1 MLRKIFAKATGKTEQ
16 QILNEDLRQAAI
28 NGSLGRARKLVRQG
42 AQVDS
47 KDLNGMTPL
56 YYAVDKL
63 HVPLAVYLLEQ
74 GADPN
79 NAGETSYGPVLVRA
93 GFAGR
98 HNVVALLLQYKA
110 DINMRNYSE
119 RTALHEATWHSHKDT
134 VSLLLEKGADPN
146 TTDRMGSTPLRD
158 AVVFNHRTIALDLA
172 RHGGDADIEY
182 KYGDSLRKRMEQLGW
197 IDVVQAVDDYKKK
210 VQQQAAAE
218 KAALEK
224 NIASAD
230 ILQNDI
236 AVKKPITFKP
246 K

>member
-16 QILNEDLRQAAI
+16 QILNDGLRRAAI
-28 NGSLGRARKLVRQG
+28 SGSLSRARKLVQQG
-42 AQVDS
+42 AEVDC
-47 KDLNGMTPL
+47 KDVSGLTPL
-56 YYAVDKL
+56 YYAFDNHHIAL
-63 HVPLAVYLLEQ
+63 GTFLLEQ

-79 NAGETSYGPVLVRA
+79 NTGATSYGPPLVKA

-98 HNVVALLLQYKA
+98 RNVIALLLDYQA
-110 DINMRNYSE
+110 DIDARNYSG

-134 VSLLLEKGADPN
+134 VSLLLERGADPN

-158 AVVFNHRTIALDLA
+158 AVVFNHRTIALELA

-210 VQQQAAAE
+210 ALQEAAVE
-218 KAALEK
+218 KATLDK
-224 NIASAD
+224 NIAAAD
-230 ILQNDI
+230 VLQNDI